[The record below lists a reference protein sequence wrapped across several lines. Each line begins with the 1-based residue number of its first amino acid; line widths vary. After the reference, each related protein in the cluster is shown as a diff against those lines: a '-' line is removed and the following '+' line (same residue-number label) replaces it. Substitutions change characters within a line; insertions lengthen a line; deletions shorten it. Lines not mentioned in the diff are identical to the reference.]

1 MIPIGICTDFTNL
14 PDARA
19 LGYDFAEVP
28 LCELAALSDNYF
40 DEFSA
45 WCAGSGMRIQ
55 AVNRMLPEGMNIV
68 GPDVRAAELHDYLSR
83 AFARLKRLNARVVT
97 LDAALNRTVPEG
109 YDYPMAWRQLGNFLR
124 LCQGHARENGLVIA
138 AEPLR
143 KTDCN
148 LLNLVSE
155 ATLLSGL
162 LQLNNVGVAANTGSM
177 AMAAESVASL
187 KQCGDSL
194 CHVHI
199 EHPLT
204 RRMPR
209 EGDGEDYFKLMR
221 ILKKGGYAGGVSVCC
236 GKCTDFLIE
245 ARSALLCLRQAQR
258 S

>member
-83 AFARLKRLNARVVT
+83 AFARLKRLNTRVVT

-177 AMAAESVASL
+177 AMAAEPITALSQA
-187 KQCGDSL
+187 GASL

>member
-162 LQLNNVGVAANTGSM
+162 LQLDNVGVAANTGSM
-177 AMAAESVASL
+177 AMAAEPITALSQA
-187 KQCGDSL
+187 GASL

>member
-19 LGYDFAEVP
+19 LGYDYAEAP
-28 LCELAALSDNYF
+28 LCELAALSEGYF
-40 DEFSA
+40 DEFCA
-45 WCAGSGMRIQ
+45 WCEGSGLKLR
-55 AVNRMLPEGMNIV
+55 AVNRMLPEGLNIV
-68 GPDVRAAELHDYLSR
+68 GPDVRAADLHDYLSR
-83 AFARLKRLNARVVT
+83 AFARLRRLNVRVVT

-109 YDYPMAWRQLGNFLR
+109 FDYPQAWRQLGNFLR

-148 LLNLVSE
+148 LLNLVTE

-162 LQLNNVGVAANTGSM
+162 LQLDNVGVAANTGSM
-177 AMAAESVASL
+177 AMAAEPITALS
-187 KQCGDSL
+187 QTGNSL
-194 CHVHI
+194 CHIHI

-221 ILKKGGYAGGVSVCC
+221 ILKKAGYAGGVSVCYA
-236 GKCTDFLIE
+236 KTVDFLSD
-245 ARSALLCLRQAQR
+245 ARSALLCLRQAQH
-258 S
+258 